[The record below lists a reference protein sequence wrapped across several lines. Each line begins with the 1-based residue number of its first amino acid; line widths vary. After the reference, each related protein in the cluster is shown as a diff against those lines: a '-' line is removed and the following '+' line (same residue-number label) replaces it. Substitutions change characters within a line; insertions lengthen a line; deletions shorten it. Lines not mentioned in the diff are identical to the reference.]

1 MNRNYLNNSFQNLLQ
16 KLPVIYQ
23 YIYENIYDSDT
34 IEYNKHTKKTWE
46 YIKNNDEFNLISKI
60 NEKPS
65 FYNLFN
71 CEINSDNNIEY
82 ESFSSDSES
91 SNVILTPYDIQNPYI
106 DEDIYNKNNSFI
118 VFSVNKLF
126 ELLDYENE
134 EIILDKKEK
143 KIVKK
148 FLISILSCIK
158 ERKEFSSEIQ
168 EMFDNFTDKNLD
180 CTSKEKKEIFEILN
194 LFMDEKE
201 NPFNFIYD
209 HVKEDF

>member
-23 YIYENIYDSDT
+23 YVYENIYDSDI
-34 IEYNKHTKKTWE
+34 IEYNKHAKKTWD

-82 ESFSSDSES
+82 EIFSSDSES
-91 SNVILTPYDIQNPYI
+91 SNVVLTPYDIQNPYI
-106 DEDIYNKNNSFI
+106 EEDIYNKNNSFI

-148 FLISILSCIK
+148 FLISILTCIK

-168 EMFDNFTDKNLD
+168 EMFDNFTDKNID

-209 HVKEDF
+209 YIKEDF

>member
-1 MNRNYLNNSFQNLLQ
+1 MNRNYLNIPFQNLLK

-23 YIYENIYDSDT
+23 YIYENIYDPDI
-34 IEYNKHTKKTWE
+34 IEYNKHAKKTWD

-91 SNVILTPYDIQNPYI
+91 SNVVLTPYDIQNPYI

-148 FLISILSCIK
+148 FLISILTCIK

-209 HVKEDF
+209 YIKEDF